1 MEICLIALH
10 LLLAVLILGVQT
22 LLNGKLHGLHS
33 GPMMSQ
39 RLVEKLATVH
49 DHSHLR
55 RGQNAWALCDLVT
68 AHPPFV
74 IMDALLPQERPPPS
88 NYCIRHHNEP
98 RVAAICA

>member
-39 RLVEKLATVH
+39 RLVEKRATVH
-49 DHSHLR
+49 DQSHLR
-55 RGQNAWALCDLVT
+55 RGLNAWAIFDLVT
-68 AHPPFV
+68 AV
-74 IMDALLPQERPPPS
+74 CLDQQIAIRSSLEDLPQRG
-88 NYCIRHHNEP
+88 
-98 RVAAICA
+98 AK